1 MDYDLQLYGAADEIV
16 PLLIKGELDMA
27 AIPANLAATPYQ
39 KTRGGLPAA
48 YERGDALCVSGTA
61 AREGYVADNAL
72 FQFDVDLPGTGP
84 DGGIGYVLG
93 HGV

>member
-1 MDYDLQLYGAADEIV
+1 MYKRQRRA
-16 PLLIKGELDMA
+16 
-27 AIPANLAATPYQ
+27 LAAAVDAFEP
-39 KTRGGLPAA
+39 RDGICGFHAA
-48 YERGDALCVSGTA
+48 YERGDALRVSGTA
-61 AREGYVADNAL
+61 AREGYAADNAL